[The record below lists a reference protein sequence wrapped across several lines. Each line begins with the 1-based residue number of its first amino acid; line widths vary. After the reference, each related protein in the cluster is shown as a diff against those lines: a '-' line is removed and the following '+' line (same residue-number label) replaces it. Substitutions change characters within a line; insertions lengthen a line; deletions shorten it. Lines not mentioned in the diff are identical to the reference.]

1 MQFKKVGDRVQV
13 IKYDGYDK
21 VKKRAITSIL
31 CSFSKDALI
40 APNEFITELTIP
52 QFLEVQSYIAKAS
65 QSSVMADRL
74 LSLKDAASRIE
85 KIADCLASD
94 ELPLDGDQAE
104 KIWVGLGKVQKALRK
119 RGYKKP
125 ADSQVQKVPDS
136 RQKNLPV

>member
-40 APNEFITELTIP
+40 APTEFMSELTIA
-52 QFLEVQSYIAKAS
+52 QYNEIQSYIEKAW
-65 QSSVMADRL
+65 QSALLTNRL
-74 LSLKDAASRIE
+74 LAVKTAASRID
-85 KIADCLASD
+85 KIADCLSSD
-94 ELPLDGDQAE
+94 ELPLDSNQAE
-104 KIWVGLGKVQKALRK
+104 EIWVALGKVQRALRK

-125 ADSQVQKVPDS
+125 ADSQVQIVPDS